1 VKIGLIT
8 IGNELLSGFTTNT
21 NASWIGKRMSE
32 IGAEIVWHHTV
43 QDSHEAIV
51 NSFNSIPTYL
61 NALIITGGLGPTHD
75 DITANSL
82 FDWADVET
90 EFDDDY
96 WQDLKRRFKS
106 RHISIPDLNKNQALK
121 PINGEL
127 IPNPLGSARGIQLQ
141 KNGMDIV
148 ALPGVPVEMKAMMV
162 ESVIP
167 FLKINIQNPIH
178 ILTLRTTG
186 IMESALAEKLEP
198 ILKNINAKLAFLPKL
213 TGVDL
218 RISSKDKKSLTTLK
232 ESIYQRVGKYIF
244 GENGISLEEIVG
256 KLILD
261 KQLTISIAESCTGGL
276 ISDRLT
282 NVPGSSGYLLGSVIA
297 YQNEVKISKLGVK
310 KETIEKFG
318 AVSEQTANEMAKGIR
333 SSLKSN
339 LGLSSTGIAGPGG
352 GSEEK
357 PVGLVYIALANDEEV
372 LTKKL
377 NLTKNRLANKKL
389 TSQAAIN
396 LLRLYLLRE

>member
-1 VKIGLIT
+1 
-8 IGNELLSGFTTNT
+8 
-21 NASWIGKRMSE
+21 MSE

>member
-1 VKIGLIT
+1 
-8 IGNELLSGFTTNT
+8 
-21 NASWIGKRMSE
+21 
-32 IGAEIVWHHTV
+32 
-43 QDSHEAIV
+43 
-51 NSFNSIPTYL
+51 
-61 NALIITGGLGPTHD
+61 
-75 DITANSL
+75 
-82 FDWADVET
+82 
-90 EFDDDY
+90 
-96 WQDLKRRFKS
+96 
-106 RHISIPDLNKNQALK
+106 
-121 PINGEL
+121 
-127 IPNPLGSARGIQLQ
+127 
-141 KNGMDIV
+141 
-148 ALPGVPVEMKAMMV
+148 
-162 ESVIP
+162 
-167 FLKINIQNPIH
+167 
-178 ILTLRTTG
+178 
-186 IMESALAEKLEP
+186 MESALAEKLEP

-261 KQLTISIAESCTGGL
+261 KHLTISIAESCTGGL

>member
-1 VKIGLIT
+1 MKIGLIT

-232 ESIYQRVGKYIF
+232 ESIYQRVGKYIV

>member
-1 VKIGLIT
+1 MKIGLIT

>member
-1 VKIGLIT
+1 MKIGLIT

-396 LLRLYLLRE
+396 FLRLYLLRE